1 MVKMDTEI
9 WPCTFLSC
17 TKQYA
22 MTWTACCKKEVGSG
36 IFVLVRC
43 TYGVLRSTT
52 SFQVVAGQQIAGH
65 RWAGSYSRPV
75 QIDGDAVSMT
85 RGRVS
90 EAAWTGVKEAKVDH
104 V

>member
-1 MVKMDTEI
+1 MAMYFTVMYQ
-9 WPCTFLSC
+9 

-22 MTWTACCKKEVGSG
+22 MTRTACWEKGVGGG
-36 IFVLVRC
+36 ILVLVRC
-43 TYGVLRSTT
+43 MYGLLRLTT